1 MKKLT
6 GKILLALSFCMLS
19 FLVPHSFSQAKV
31 MNFDI
36 YNGDMPGDLENYYD
50 EEKEYVDEEDL
61 YFPGDSGKITAKSSY
76 YFEEIAKVEFVST
89 DSNIV
94 SVDAEGNYLVKS
106 TGFATIHVTG
116 WDKDG
121 DVILRGG
128 HSFLVGGDMSQTTL
142 SKNSIQ
148 AYLFGQDYGNDDTD
162 EIVIPL
168 KNTPDL
174 KYCSF
179 SLVSSTNGDWVNSR
193 LDKEQK
199 AIVITTLR
207 SGKTTL
213 TFRINGK

>member
-1 MKKLT
+1 MKKRT
-6 GKILLALSFCMLS
+6 GKVLLALSFCMLC

-61 YFPGDSGKITAKSSY
+61 YFPGETGKIAARPSY
-76 YFEEIAKVEFVST
+76 YFEEIAKVEFVSS

-121 DVILRGG
+121 EVILQGG

-162 EIVIPL
+162 EDCDSAEECAGFEIL
-168 KNTPDL
+168 QF
-174 KYCSF
+174 F
-179 SLVSSTNGDWVNSR
+179 SGQLHQR
-193 LDKEQK
+193 
-199 AIVITTLR
+199 
-207 SGKTTL
+207 
-213 TFRINGK
+213 